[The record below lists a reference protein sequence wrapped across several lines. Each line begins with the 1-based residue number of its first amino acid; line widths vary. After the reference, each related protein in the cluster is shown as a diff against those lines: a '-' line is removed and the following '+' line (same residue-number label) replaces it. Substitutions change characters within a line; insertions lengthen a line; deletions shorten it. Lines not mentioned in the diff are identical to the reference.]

1 MAQKKHDYP
10 FSFRGPEQ
18 LLVRLDKYADMLG
31 LDRSSVIKLALN
43 IWLDRMDDQQG
54 QLMKDLL
61 DDVEITSR
69 VADSSTC
76 YGEQKAQLRKRKK

>member
-18 LLVRLDKYADMLG
+18 LVTRLDKYADMLG

-43 IWLDRMDDQQG
+43 IWLDRMDEQQG
-54 QLMKDLL
+54 RLMEDLL
-61 DDVEITSR
+61 DDVEITSK
-69 VADSSTC
+69 VADSSIC
-76 YGEQKAQLRKRKK
+76 YGEKKDQSRKRKK